1 MDWHFISRLNS
12 PIIIIIIIII
22 IQLLLI
28 FIYLLLLRF
37 SLDYPLTF
45 FVCQYSTRND
55 LLRVE

>member
-22 IQLLLI
+22 QLLLI
-28 FIYLLLLRF
+28 IIYLLLLRF

>member
-1 MDWHFISRLNS
+1 MDWYFISRLNS

-22 IQLLLI
+22 QLLLI
-28 FIYLLLLRF
+28 SIYLLLLRF